1 MVWAVVERRAR
12 RGRRIEGGRE
22 VGVLV
27 VCRMQRDTVR
37 VVILLVVIDGS
48 SSLRRL
54 EYWDTLMTG
63 RTACQAR
70 ISADIRVTKHYLRC
84 TNHLNRS

>member
-1 MVWAVVERRAR
+1 MVWVVVERRAR

-54 EYWDTLMTG
+54 EFWDG

-70 ISADIRVTKHYLRC
+70 MSADIRVTKHHFRC
-84 TNHLNRS
+84 KNHLNRS

>member
-1 MVWAVVERRAR
+1 LVVWVVVERRAR

-27 VCRMQRDTVR
+27 VWRMQRDTVR
-37 VVILLVVIDGS
+37 VVILVVVIDGS

-54 EYWDTLMTG
+54 EFWDALLRVG
-63 RTACQAR
+63 PLAR
-70 ISADIRVTKHYLRC
+70 RVT
-84 TNHLNRS
+84 NIIFDVPII